1 MMSDQPEVFVNIQF
15 IFNPSC
21 YVKPVTI
28 TTNNTAYV
36 GETPLHEFEFLLVA
50 RNGYPKMRSLM
61 RSWNIIK
68 LSVKMLTT

>member
-1 MMSDQPEVFVNIQF
+1 MKLKHGVFLCLVYF
-15 IFNPSC
+15 LNPSC

-50 RNGYPKMRSLM
+50 RNGNQKMRSLM
-61 RSWNIIK
+61 RSFSIIE
-68 LSVKMLTT
+68 LRVKILIP